1 MPAST
6 QAKLIDGKAKSV
18 RQVFTGIRYGLDF
31 YQREYRWTEAN
42 VADLIDDLS
51 TRFLHEYKPGAERS
65 DVADFAPYFL
75 GPFVVSS
82 AEGVNNVVDGQQR
95 LTTLTLLLVYLNALA
110 AGRDGAEDLSPLY
123 FSQQYGK
130 KSFTIDAPDR
140 TLVMKALVDGTAF
153 DPTTSESESARNIW
167 DRYRD
172 IDRLFP
178 DELEGDALLYF
189 IDWLLERVVLVE
201 VGTNDS
207 DMALA
212 IFETMN
218 DRGLRLTNTDML
230 KSYLV
235 ARVGDDEQISTAN
248 DKWRQ
253 RIDELNAVEGN
264 ADAEF
269 LKTWLRSQHAE
280 TIREGKKD
288 AAPQDFDI
296 IGTAF
301 HKWVRDNDEN
311 LGLLTTSAYR
321 EFLGRDFDVYSRR
334 YMALLRASR
343 EPAPGLTGVFYN
355 ACNRVT
361 LQYLPIMAAI
371 GVGDDDDEFRAKA
384 QLVATY
390 LDLMVV
396 RRMVNKR
403 NNGYSTLRNTLFAL
417 AKDLRGYDL
426 EGVRDVLADR
436 VAGLEDTFAGVE
448 DLALTGRNRS
458 HIAYLLARMTDW
470 LEGGRGV
477 GFATYMGRGSENYEV
492 EHIWAD
498 HPERHVDEFP
508 NPSDFAARRN
518 MFGDLLL
525 LPKSFNSSY
534 NDKPYDVKLPLYFGQ
549 NLLAKSLSPQAYTHN
564 PSFLYLVQ
572 QYGLGFRPYPDAFTG
587 SDILERQE
595 LYRSLCEIIWDP
607 DRLGLGGGTAIREP
621 RDFYFAFGHGNHR
634 DWADAVGYGFLSAG
648 GGRVYSGKLRQLSNG
663 DRVFAYIPQTGYVGV
678 GTVVGEAVPASE
690 LVVTHEDGT
699 RSRLLD
705 LPLLAADMWEREG
718 SDEDREWAVAVRWDA
733 TIDRGEALKD
743 QSLFANQ
750 NIVCRL
756 RDDATRDVVLTRLGL
771 APSASED

>member
-1 MPAST
+1 MSVNT

-51 TRFLHEYKPGAERS
+51 TRFLHEYRPGAERS

-110 AGRDGAEDLSPLY
+110 ADRDGAEDLSPLY

-140 TLVMKALVDGTAF
+140 ALVMKALVDGTAF

-167 DRYRD
+167 DRFRD

-178 DELEGDALLYF
+178 GELGGDALLYF

-248 DKWRQ
+248 DKWRH
-253 RIDELNAVEGN
+253 RIDELNAIEGN

-269 LKTWLRSQHAE
+269 LKTWLRAQHAE

-301 HKWVRDNDEN
+301 HKWVRDNDER
-311 LGLLTTSAYR
+311 LGLLTTSNYR
-321 EFLGRDFDVYSRR
+321 DFLGRDFDVYSRR
-334 YMALLRASR
+334 YMSLLQASR
-343 EPAPGLTGVFYN
+343 EPHAELTAVFYN

-396 RRMVNKR
+396 RRMVNYR
-403 NNGYSTLRNTLFAL
+403 NNGYSTLRNTVFAL
-417 AKDLRGYDL
+417 AKDLRGYDT

-436 VAGLEDTFAGVE
+436 VAGLEDTFAGVSY
-448 DLALTGRNRS
+448 LGLTGRNRS

-477 GFATYMGRGSENYEV
+477 GFAAYMGRGSENYEV

-518 MFGDLLL
+518 MIGDLLL

-534 NDKPYDVKLPLYFGQ
+534 NDKPYDVKLPHYFGQ
-549 NLLAKSLSPQAYTHN
+549 NLLAKSLNPQAYSHN
-564 PSFLYLVQ
+564 PAFLDRVQ
-572 QYGLGFRPYPDAFTG
+572 RHGLDFKPYADDFTG
-587 SDILERQE
+587 SDILERQA
-595 LYRSLCEIIWDP
+595 LYQALCEVIWDP
-607 DRLGLGGGTAIREP
+607 DRLGLGGGTANREP
-621 RDFYFAFGHGNHR
+621 RDFYVAFGQGPQR
-634 DWADAVGYGFLSAG
+634 DWGDAQKYGFLSAG
-648 GGRVYSGKLRQLSNG
+648 GGTLFSGKLRQLSKG
-663 DRVFAYIPQTGYVGV
+663 DRVFAYIPQIGYVGV
-678 GTVVGEAVPASE
+678 GTVTSEAEPASGL
-690 LVVTHEDGT
+690 LVETTDGQ
-699 RSRLLD
+699 RARL
-705 LPLLAADMWEREG
+705 ADVPVVAEGMWERE
-718 SDEDREWAVAVRWDA
+718 SSEAEREWAVGVDWGA
-733 TIDRGEALKD
+733 TVDRTGALKD
-743 QSLFANQ
+743 QTLFANQ
-750 NIVCRL
+750 NVVCRL
-756 RDDATRDVVLTRLGL
+756 KDVETRQRVLAHLGL
-771 APSASED
+771 N